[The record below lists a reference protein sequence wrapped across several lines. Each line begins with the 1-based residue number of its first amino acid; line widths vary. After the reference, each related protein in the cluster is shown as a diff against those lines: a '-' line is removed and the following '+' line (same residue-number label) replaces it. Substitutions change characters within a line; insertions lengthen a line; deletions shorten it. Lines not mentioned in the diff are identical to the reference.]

1 MKTLL
6 LAILTITLWVGCG
19 TVHNRDTA
27 KDTLLVPRGTNTPAP
42 GVWECLFRGKY
53 AGSVVVEIIEEHNR
67 GGGVE
72 VLAAGAISGMS
83 VGHVNPTKLGGGRT
97 VVSSNASIAV
107 DTNAPAAIESMGK
120 AGGSVLSQTIG
131 AIKGVQP
138 VNPTPTK

>member
-1 MKTLL
+1 MKKL
-6 LAILTITLWVGCG
+6 LAILTLGLLTACG
-19 TVHNRDTA
+19 TVHNRDTS
-27 KDTLLVPRGTNTPAP
+27 KDTILEPRGTNTPAP
-42 GVWECLFRGKY
+42 GFWECLFRGKY
-53 AGSVVVEIIEEHNR
+53 AGAILIEIIEEHNR

-97 VVSSNASIAV
+97 VVANNANISV
-107 DTNAPAAIESMGK
+107 DTNAPATINSMGQ

-138 VNPTPTK
+138 VNPTPVVK